1 MQLIDDLTPDERST
15 LLRAL
20 LDRHPELQPEAAA
33 IAAVVLASLDADRV
47 ADAVESEIRGR
58 DAGELN
64 GRAGRTRDGY
74 VEPGDAAWE
83 LLEETIDPYTADLR
97 RRLGRGQYGAALSMA
112 VGIILG
118 LYRCRRHDGTE
129 LLAWAEDFPAEAAG
143 DALMLV
149 AAATPPGQ
157 VFALPDR
164 LAADAPEWV
173 VMLNRAVS
181 RTSGHGGPDCK
192 SPG

>member
-1 MQLIDDLTPDERST
+1 MHLIDDLTPDEHTSLLRT
-15 LLRAL
+15 LLQ
-20 LDRHPELQPEAAA
+20 RHPELEQEAAA
-33 IAAVVLASLDADRV
+33 IAAAILSSLDADRV

-64 GRAGRTRDGY
+64 GRAGRTRHGY

-83 LLEETIDPYTADLR
+83 LLEETIDPYAADLR
-97 RRLGRGQYGAALSMA
+97 RRLDCGQYGAALSMV

-143 DALMLV
+143 DALILV

-157 VFALPDR
+157 AFALPDR
-164 LAADAPEWV
+164 LAADAPEWEG
-173 VMLNRAVS
+173 MLRQAVAS
-181 RTSGHGGPDCK
+181 AQADGKKKRGA
-192 SPG
+192 